1 MKKYKLGDLIDVSRG
16 KSLAGEFYA
25 TSGNLVRLTMGNF
38 DYINNCF
45 KQNTSKDN
53 LFFSGKVEE
62 KFILNAGDIITPLTE
77 QTPGL
82 LGSTARIPESGK
94 YIQSQDVAL
103 VRCKKDKLDDGF
115 AYYLI
120 SSESVKKQLGAA
132 AQQTK
137 IRHTSPDKIKD
148 CTVYIPEISTQKK
161 IGSILSTLDQRIE
174 NLRAQNRVLEQTAK
188 TIYDY
193 TFLQC
198 AGRKTV
204 YNKTLKRNIP
214 EGWEVKKMEEVLQ
227 PIERGISYSSEEI
240 KSGKGMPM
248 YNLACFDKQGNYRSG
263 ELKFYSGEYKTSDLI
278 KLGDMLIACTDLTR
292 NADIIGTPVIVN
304 DEYDMFVYTT
314 DLAKIT
320 PKNEEMKYHIYFW
333 LKNSSYRKYIKPF
346 ASGTNVLHLN
356 VRGVLDYP
364 ILVPNSSA
372 LKKFNAQVEQF
383 SEKQLVNAKQIETLT
398 TQRNTLLPL
407 LMTGQVVVG

>member
-25 TSGNLVRLTMGNF
+25 TSGKLVRLTMGNF

-103 VRCKKDKLDDGF
+103 VKCKKDKLDDGF
-115 AYYLI
+115 AYYLV
-120 SSESVKKQLGAA
+120 SSECVKKQLGAA

-148 CTVYIPEISTQKK
+148 CTVYIPEISIQKK
-161 IGSILSTLDQRIE
+161 IGNILSALDKRIE
-174 NLRAQNRVLEQTAK
+174 NLRAQNRILEQTAK

-198 AGRKTV
+198 AGHQTT
-204 YNKTLKRNIP
+204 YNKTLNRNIP
-214 EGWEVKKMEEVLQ
+214 INWEVK
-227 PIERGISYSSEEI
+227 R
-240 KSGKGMPM
+240 
-248 YNLACFDKQGNYRSG
+248 
-263 ELKFYSGEYKTSDLI
+263 
-278 KLGDMLIACTDLTR
+278 LGDLLTIKNGKDHKHLKEGSFAVYGSGGLMRKVDSFLYDGESVLIPR
-292 NADIIGTPVIVN
+292 KGTLNNVMYV
-304 DEYDMFVYTT
+304 DEKFWTVDTMFYTVM
-314 DLAKIT
+314 
-320 PKNEEMKYHIYFW
+320 NEPYYG
-333 LKNSSYRKYIKPF
+333 KYIYYSVRDIDF
-346 ASGTNVLHLN
+346 MARNSGTGVPSMTSGYLN
-356 VRGVLDYP
+356 TISIMLPDSRTLET
-364 ILVPNSSA
+364 
-372 LKKFNAQVEQF
+372 FNNQVTPLF
-383 SEKQLVNAKQIETLT
+383 RKVQLNTKQIESLT

-407 LMTGQVVVG
+407 LMTGQVEV

>member
-1 MKKYKLGDLIDVSRG
+1 MEMKKYKLGDLIDVSRG

-148 CTVYIPEISTQKK
+148 CTVYIPEISIQKK
-161 IGSILSTLDQRIE
+161 IGNILSTLDKRIE

-198 AGRKTV
+198 AGHQTT
-204 YNKTLKRNIP
+204 YNKTLNRNIP
-214 EGWEVKKMEEVLQ
+214 VDWEVKKLGDLCSIFTGKKDVSKRIPGDYAFFSCAPEKLSSNEYLYDGQAILVSGNGSYTGRVSYYDGKFDLYQRTYACVLKNT
-227 PIERGISYSSEEI
+227 SASV
-240 KSGKGMPM
+240 MPYLYFTM
-248 YNLACFDKQGNYRSG
+248 KYLFEPA
-263 ELKFYSGEYKTSDLI
+263 YSGGTHGSAIPYI
-278 KLGDMLIACTDLTR
+278 VMNDLTNYSICWNSPAIESFVQR
-292 NADIIGTPVIVN
+292 VSP
-304 DEYDMFVYTT
+304 MF
-314 DLAKIT
+314 
-320 PKNEEMKYHIYFW
+320 
-333 LKNSSYRKYIKPF
+333 
-346 ASGTNVLHLN
+346 
-356 VRGVLDYP
+356 
-364 ILVPNSSA
+364 
-372 LKKFNAQVEQF
+372 KKRLIN
-383 SEKQLVNAKQIETLT
+383 LKQIEALI

-407 LMTGQVVVG
+407 LMTGQVNF

>member
-1 MKKYKLGDLIDVSRG
+1 MEMKKYKLGDLIDVSRG

-25 TSGNLVRLTMGNF
+25 TSGDLVRLTMGNF

-148 CTVYIPEISTQKK
+148 CTVYIPEISIQKK
-161 IGSILSTLDQRIE
+161 IGNILSTLDKRIE

-198 AGRKTV
+198 AGHQTT
-204 YNKTLKRNIP
+204 YNKTLNRNIP
-214 EGWEVKKMEEVLQ
+214 TNWEVKKLGE
-227 PIERGISYSSEEI
+227 IADFKNGINYDPSKPGNKKTKIVNVRNVSSSTYFISESDLDDLFVDEKHAAKYYVSQDDI
-240 KSGKGMPM
+240 
-248 YNLACFDKQGNYRSG
+248 LITRSG
-263 ELKFYSGEYKTSDLI
+263 TPGAARMIAPSKEPVVYCGFIIKMTFDDKKMKNYLFFKMKELEAAIQKQSAGSILSNISQDVLNNLEIAIPDEKT
-278 KLGDMLIACTDLTR
+278 
-292 NADIIGTPVIVN
+292 
-304 DEYDMFVYTT
+304 
-314 DLAKIT
+314 
-320 PKNEEMKYHIYFW
+320 
-333 LKNSSYRKYIKPF
+333 
-346 ASGTNVLHLN
+346 LN
-356 VRGVLDYP
+356 
-364 ILVPNSSA
+364 N
-372 LKKFNAQVEQF
+372 FNAQIMPLLK
-383 SEKQLVNAKQIETLT
+383 KQLVNTKQIETLT

-407 LMTGQVVVG
+407 LMTGQVEV

>member
-1 MKKYKLGDLIDVSRG
+1 MEMKKYKLGDLIDVSRG

-148 CTVYIPEISTQKK
+148 CTVYIPEISIQKK
-161 IGSILSTLDQRIE
+161 IGNILSTLDKRIE

-193 TFLQC
+193 IFLQC
-198 AGRKTV
+198 AGHQTT
-204 YNKTLKRNIP
+204 YNKTLNRNIP
-214 EGWEVKKMEEVLQ
+214 ADWEVKKLGDLCSIFTGKKDVSKRIPGDYAFFSCAPEKLSSNEYLYDGQAILVSGNGSYTGRVSYYDGKFDLYQRTYACVLKNT
-227 PIERGISYSSEEI
+227 SASV
-240 KSGKGMPM
+240 MPYLYFTM
-248 YNLACFDKQGNYRSG
+248 KYLFEPA
-263 ELKFYSGEYKTSDLI
+263 YSGGTHGSAIPYI
-278 KLGDMLIACTDLTR
+278 VMNDLTNYSICWNSPAIESFVQR
-292 NADIIGTPVIVN
+292 VSP
-304 DEYDMFVYTT
+304 MF
-314 DLAKIT
+314 
-320 PKNEEMKYHIYFW
+320 
-333 LKNSSYRKYIKPF
+333 
-346 ASGTNVLHLN
+346 
-356 VRGVLDYP
+356 
-364 ILVPNSSA
+364 
-372 LKKFNAQVEQF
+372 KKRLIN
-383 SEKQLVNAKQIETLT
+383 LKQIEALI

-407 LMTGQVVVG
+407 LMTGQIEV

>member
-53 LFFSGKVEE
+53 LFFSGEVEE

-148 CTVYIPEISTQKK
+148 CTVYIPEISIQRK
-161 IGSILSTLDQRIE
+161 IGNILFTLDKRIE

-198 AGRKTV
+198 AGHQTT
-204 YNKTLKRNIP
+204 YNKTLNSNIP
-214 EGWEVKKMEEVLQ
+214 ADWEVKKLGDLVEINDSSIKKNEFEYILYL
-227 PIERGISYSSEEI
+227 ETSGIVENKIEEI
-240 KSGKGMPM
+240 SSLKSSDAPSRAKRKVKDRTIVYSTVRPEQRHFGILLNPPS
-248 YNLACFDKQGNYRSG
+248 NLIVSTGFVTIDSKKDVGDVSFF
-263 ELKFYSGEYKTSDLI
+263 LYSFLSQDSTIQYLDTIAANSVSSYPSINPSDI
-278 KLGDMLIACTDLTR
+278 E
-292 NADIIGTPVIVN
+292 N
-304 DEYDMFVYTT
+304 MFVACPDSKT
-314 DLAKIT
+314 L
-320 PKNEEMKYHIYFW
+320 E
-333 LKNSSYRKYIKPF
+333 
-346 ASGTNVLHLN
+346 
-356 VRGVLDYP
+356 
-364 ILVPNSSA
+364 
-372 LKKFNAQVEQF
+372 KFNMNVTPLFQ
-383 SEKQLVNAKQIETLT
+383 KQLVNTKQIEALT

-407 LMTGQVVVG
+407 LMTGQVEV

>member
-1 MKKYKLGDLIDVSRG
+1 MEMKKYKLGDLIDVSRG

-148 CTVYIPEISTQKK
+148 CTVYIPEISIQRK
-161 IGSILSTLDQRIE
+161 IGNILSTLDKRIE

-198 AGRKTV
+198 AGHQTT
-204 YNKTLKRNIP
+204 YNKTLNRNIP
-214 EGWEVKKMEEVLQ
+214 VDWEVKTLGDLCSIFTGKKDVSKRIPGDYAFFSCAPEKLSSNEYLYDGQAILVSGNGSYTGRVSYYDGKFDLYQRTYACVLKNT
-227 PIERGISYSSEEI
+227 SASV
-240 KSGKGMPM
+240 MPYLYFTM
-248 YNLACFDKQGNYRSG
+248 KYLFEPA
-263 ELKFYSGEYKTSDLI
+263 YSGGTHGSAIPYI
-278 KLGDMLIACTDLTR
+278 VMNDLTNYSICWNSPAIESFVQR
-292 NADIIGTPVIVN
+292 VSP
-304 DEYDMFVYTT
+304 MF
-314 DLAKIT
+314 
-320 PKNEEMKYHIYFW
+320 
-333 LKNSSYRKYIKPF
+333 
-346 ASGTNVLHLN
+346 
-356 VRGVLDYP
+356 
-364 ILVPNSSA
+364 
-372 LKKFNAQVEQF
+372 KKRLIN
-383 SEKQLVNAKQIETLT
+383 LKQIEALI

-407 LMTGQVVVG
+407 LMTGQVTIA

>member
-1 MKKYKLGDLIDVSRG
+1 MTVEMKKYKLGDLIDVSRG

-148 CTVYIPEISTQKK
+148 CTVYIPEISIQKK
-161 IGSILSTLDQRIE
+161 IGNILSTLDKRIE

-198 AGRKTV
+198 AGRQTT
-204 YNKTLKRNIP
+204 YNKTLNRNIP
-214 EGWEVKKMEEVLQ
+214 ADWEVKRLGDLVSVSKESLNPQNYPEKQ
-227 PIERGISYSSEEI
+227 FKHYSIPSFDDNGSYSLEY
-240 KSGKGMPM
+240 GKDIFS
-248 YNLACFDKQGNYRSG
+248 N
-263 ELKFYSGEYKTSDLI
+263 KF
-278 KLGDMLIACTDLTR
+278 
-292 NADIIGTPVIVN
+292 IVN
-304 DEYDMFVYTT
+304 NNHVLISKLNPWKNRAVWCDENDDAIGSTEFVTLLPRKLENKAFVFSIVKSDSFIEYCSDAATGTSHSHRRVSPDIMMKFPIAYDEKTV
-314 DLAKIT
+314 I
-320 PKNEEMKYHIYFW
+320 
-333 LKNSSYRKYIKPF
+333 
-346 ASGTNVLHLN
+346 
-356 VRGVLDYP
+356 
-364 ILVPNSSA
+364 
-372 LKKFNAQVEQF
+372 KFNAQVTPLF
-383 SEKQLVNAKQIETLT
+383 KKQLVNTKQIEALT

-407 LMTGQVVVG
+407 LMTGQVEVG

>member
-1 MKKYKLGDLIDVSRG
+1 MTVEMKKYKLGDLIDVSRG

-174 NLRAQNRVLEQTAK
+174 NLRAQNRVLEQAAK

-214 EGWEVKKMEEVLQ
+214 EGWEVKNIFEVFDIKYGFPFSTELFTEEKTDK
-227 PIERGISYSSEEI
+227 PIVRIRDILEHT
-240 KSGKGMPM
+240 
-248 YNLACFDKQGNYRSG
+248 
-263 ELKFYSGEYKTSDLI
+263 TS
-278 KLGDMLIACTDLTR
+278 A
-292 NADIIGTPVIVN
+292 
-304 DEYDMFVYTT
+304 YTT
-314 DLAKIT
+314 EDVDEKYRLQEGDLVIGMDGNFHMNLWTDNNSYLNQRCVRIRMNDNNVTSVQAKFALA
-320 PKNEEMKYHIYFW
+320 P
-333 LKNSSYRKYIKPF
+333 YIK
-346 ASGTNVLHLN
+346 AKEMTAKGSTVGHLSDKDLK
-356 VRGVLDYP
+356 GIF
-364 ILVPNSSA
+364 ILMPDKKT
-372 LKKFNAQVEQF
+372 LEKFNALVLPLFQ
-383 SEKQLVNAKQIETLT
+383 KQLVNTKQIEALT
-398 TQRNTLLPL
+398 SQRNTLLPL
-407 LMTGQVVVG
+407 LMTGQIEV

>member
-1 MKKYKLGDLIDVSRG
+1 MTVEMKKYKLGDLIDVSRG

-148 CTVYIPEISTQKK
+148 CTVYIPEISIQKK
-161 IGSILSTLDQRIE
+161 IGNILSTLDKRIE

-198 AGRKTV
+198 AGHQTT
-204 YNKTLKRNIP
+204 YNKTLNRNIP
-214 EGWEVKKMEEVLQ
+214 ADWEVKKLGDLCSIFTGKKDVSKRIPGDYAFFSCAPEKLSSNEYLYDGQAILVSGNGSYTGRVSYYDGKFDLYQRTYACVLKNT
-227 PIERGISYSSEEI
+227 SASV
-240 KSGKGMPM
+240 MPYLYFTM
-248 YNLACFDKQGNYRSG
+248 KYLFEPA
-263 ELKFYSGEYKTSDLI
+263 YSGGTHGSAIPYI
-278 KLGDMLIACTDLTR
+278 VMNDLTNYSICWNSPAIESFVQR
-292 NADIIGTPVIVN
+292 VSP
-304 DEYDMFVYTT
+304 MF
-314 DLAKIT
+314 
-320 PKNEEMKYHIYFW
+320 
-333 LKNSSYRKYIKPF
+333 
-346 ASGTNVLHLN
+346 
-356 VRGVLDYP
+356 
-364 ILVPNSSA
+364 
-372 LKKFNAQVEQF
+372 KKRLIN
-383 SEKQLVNAKQIETLT
+383 LKQIEALI

-407 LMTGQVVVG
+407 LMTGQVEVM

>member
-1 MKKYKLGDLIDVSRG
+1 MTVEMKKYKLGDLIDVSRG

-148 CTVYIPEISTQKK
+148 CTVYIPEISIQKK
-161 IGSILSTLDQRIE
+161 IGNVLSTLDKRIE

-198 AGRKTV
+198 AGHQTT
-204 YNKTLKRNIP
+204 YNKTLNRNIP
-214 EGWEVKKMEEVLQ
+214 ADWEVKKLGDLCSIFTGKKDVSKRIPGDYAFFSCAPEKLSSNEYLYDGQAILVSGNGSYTGRVSYYDGKFDLYQRTYACVLKNT
-227 PIERGISYSSEEI
+227 SASV
-240 KSGKGMPM
+240 MPYLYFTM
-248 YNLACFDKQGNYRSG
+248 KYLFEPA
-263 ELKFYSGEYKTSDLI
+263 YSGGTHGSAIPYI
-278 KLGDMLIACTDLTR
+278 VMNDLTNYSICWNSPAIESFVQR
-292 NADIIGTPVIVN
+292 VSP
-304 DEYDMFVYTT
+304 MF
-314 DLAKIT
+314 
-320 PKNEEMKYHIYFW
+320 
-333 LKNSSYRKYIKPF
+333 
-346 ASGTNVLHLN
+346 
-356 VRGVLDYP
+356 
-364 ILVPNSSA
+364 
-372 LKKFNAQVEQF
+372 KKRLIN
-383 SEKQLVNAKQIETLT
+383 LKQIEALI

-407 LMTGQVVVG
+407 LMTGQIEV